1 MTKKILVGLLTV
13 GVVVSGVA
21 VMSAFEAHVINVTAH
36 IENALSVDPQEIDF
50 GVVFPQEY
58 VEKQFTVKLSDSF
71 CEQDRAHDVYYKIVQ
86 KPKPLPN
93 DEFLY
98 KDVVGNAVLNPW
110 YTFINPT
117 PADGS
122 DYSILGGVLTITAA
136 PYDDLFGLPDSPPGH
151 NYTAPRMLTGVTG
164 DFTIETKVTAI
175 PTQDYQGAGLLV
187 YGSDGNLIRLELVNF
202 GWFDRNIYME
212 SQENYVK
219 VAKRWT
225 GGEAPNIP
233 TEVYL
238 RITRT
243 ADQFN
248 GYYSTDGTTWTEVP
262 YAEGENPIVNE
273 SIGDRPQA
281 GVAVTANGNTT
292 GMFSAEFEYFKG
304 GVYKDLCRFLSKLP
318 KEEEDGDEGV
328 LSYYV
333 DGDLDYCRNPGPHIA
348 FGHLEKTSD
357 EEDGWTVDLKVPPV
371 EGYVGQ
377 DWPESCADYTVPHDS
392 LTYGCDL
399 WIEVTELSYWQCSD
413 GIDNDQDQLIDEHD
427 PGCHSDGNASNPASY
442 VPNDDNET
450 DD

>member
-1 MTKKILVGLLTV
+1 MNKKFLLSL
-13 GVVVSGVA
+13 GAIAAVVASVA
-21 VMSAFEAHVINVTAH
+21 AFSAFEAHVINVTAH
-36 IENALSVDPQEIDF
+36 IENALEVNTQPLDF
-50 GVVFPQEY
+50 GTVFPQEDLD
-58 VEKQFTVKLSDSF
+58 EEFTILLSNSFMDEYQTRVK
-71 CEQDRAHDVYYKIVQ
+71 DVNYKIVQ

-93 DEFLY
+93 DEFGGDIL
-98 KDVVGNAVLNPW
+98 LNSW

-122 DYSILGGVLTITAA
+122 NYSMAGGVLTINAE
-136 PYDDLFGLPDSPPGH
+136 PGDDLFGLPDSPPGH

-164 DFTIETKVTAI
+164 DFTIETKVTAN
-175 PTQDYQGAGLLV
+175 PTQNYQGAGLLV

-202 GWFDRNIYME
+202 GWYDRNIYME

-225 GGEAPNIP
+225 GGEAPSIP

-243 ADQFN
+243 GNQFD

-262 YAEGENPIVNE
+262 YTEGENPIVNE

-281 GVAVTANGNTT
+281 GVAVVANGNTSGT
-292 GMFSAEFEYFKG
+292 FSADFEYFKG

-318 KEEEDGDEGV
+318 VAADNDYGV
-328 LSYYV
+328 PSYYQE
-333 DGDLDYCRNPGPHIA
+333 DYCALPSPINATGNLDKDT
-348 FGHLEKTSD
+348 GDTSD
-357 EEDGWTVDLKVPPV
+357 TWIVDLKVPPV

-377 DWPESCADYTVPHDS
+377 DWPETCADWTVPHNG

-399 WIEVTELSYWQCSD
+399 WIEVTGFSFY
-413 GIDNDQDQLIDEHD
+413 
-427 PGCHSDGNASNPASY
+427 
-442 VPNDDNET
+442 
-450 DD
+450 